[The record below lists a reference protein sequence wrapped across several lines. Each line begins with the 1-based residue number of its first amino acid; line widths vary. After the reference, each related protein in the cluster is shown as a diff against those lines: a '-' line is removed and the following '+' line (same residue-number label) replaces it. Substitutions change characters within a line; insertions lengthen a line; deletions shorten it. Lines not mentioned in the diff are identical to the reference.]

1 LRQPP
6 KALSTTLDAEETT
19 MTLRHVLALA
29 LPSIVL
35 GLAGCDDTP
44 PPPQPG
50 LGSNPPASA
59 PAPPPEPKTNPP
71 AAPTETERKPREILG
86 KRTTDIRDAQKEIQP
101 GAAVKAPPRQLGRD
115 PITLSGNAYVSIIG
129 QNSILN
135 IKHALDLYQAETG
148 SYPKD
153 YNEFME
159 QIIKKNNIAL
169 PTLPYY
175 QEYGYDAATHSLVIL
190 EYPH

>member
-1 LRQPP
+1 
-6 KALSTTLDAEETT
+6 
-19 MTLRHVLALA
+19 MTLRLAPALA
-29 LPSIVL
+29 LTL
-35 GLAGCDDTP
+35 ALAGCDDAP
-44 PPPQPG
+44 PPPTPG
-50 LGSNPPASA
+50 VTLGPAA
-59 PAPPPEPKTNPP
+59 AKPAPPAEPAK
-71 AAPTETERKPREILG
+71 AAPELKPREILN
-86 KRTTDIRDAQKEIQP
+86 KRTTDIRDVQKEVGS
-101 GAAVKAPPRQLGRD
+101 GAAVKAAPRKLGKD
-115 PITLSGNAYVSIIG
+115 PITIAGNAYVSIVG

-135 IKHALDLYQAETG
+135 IKHGLDLYQAETG

-175 QEYGYDAATHSLVIL
+175 QEYGYDTPTHSLIIL